1 MTLLLAPVAA
11 AAGPDILPL
20 SQVKAGMKG
29 YGLSVFAG
37 TAVERFDVEVLGVV
51 PRAAADRAQIVV
63 RVSGKGLEESG
74 IVAGMSGSP
83 VYLEGKL
90 AGAIASGWGF
100 SKSPIGGVTPIESML
115 RIDEPDAPGARGAPR
130 AGRPLA
136 TGFAR
141 LPAEDDEPWRE
152 RLESLFEALL
162 PPAPPAGGAGLLA
175 PLVRGFPAASSS
187 RLDSLLP
194 RLGLPL
200 AASGTAAPA
209 ARTAPPAP
217 APASGPLAGGSSI
230 IALLVDGDVQ
240 LGATGT
246 VTYAGSDGR
255 FLAFGHPFLG
265 FGELELPVA
274 EAPIVTTLPNLFQSF
289 KIGYP
294 STPAY
299 RLVRDRDAGVAGRT
313 DGTAPTLP
321 LTVRVETPGAE
332 PTTFSFRLASHPR
345 LVPALLLLSADGA
358 LSAADPTPRERT
370 LLFRVSLATSAGE
383 IAYEDRSSGPR
394 AKETALLTAAVLA
407 GTVLDNELEDPKVTA
422 ITLAVSSQPGE
433 RRLKLVDA
441 SLASR
446 KVAPGG
452 TIAVAVRLASRRG
465 EESIRV
471 VRLDVP
477 RETPEGRATLLLA
490 DGSVATSTRLGLA
503 PPEPRTLADLKRWTD
518 SLTPTDRLVAALL
531 VPSRGLAT
539 GSRTLTSLPPTFAA
553 LLGGA
558 RASGEGSAGADSR
571 IVAEKVETLDRPL
584 TGSLRLELEIERPRP

>member
-1 MTLLLAPVAA
+1 
-11 AAGPDILPL
+11 
-20 SQVKAGMKG
+20 MKG

-63 RVSGKGLEESG
+63 RVSGRGLEESG

-83 VYLEGKL
+83 VYLDGKL

-100 SKSPIGGVTPIESML
+100 SKSPVGGVTPIESML
-115 RIDEPDAPGARGAPR
+115 RIDGPEAPRSLAAPR
-130 AGRPLA
+130 AGRALTTA
-136 TGFAR
+136 FAR
-141 LPAEDDEPWRE
+141 LPEEGDDAWHA
-152 RLESLFEALL
+152 RLEPLFEALL
-162 PPAPPAGGAGLLA
+162 PKAPPVGAGLLS
-175 PLVRGFPAASSS
+175 PLVGGFPASSLA
-187 RLDSLLP
+187 RLESILP
-194 RLGLPL
+194 RLGLPS
-200 AASGTAAPA
+200 AAPGTAAPA
-209 ARTAPPAP
+209 PRTSPPPA
-217 APASGPLAGGSSI
+217 ATASRPLAPGSSI

-246 VTYAGSDGR
+246 VTYAGPDGR

-265 FGELELPVA
+265 YGELELPVA

-294 STPAY
+294 SEPAY
-299 RLVRDRDAGVAGRT
+299 RLVRDRDAGVAGRS
-313 DGTAPTLP
+313 DGSAPTVP

-332 PTTFSFRLASHPR
+332 TATFSFRLASHPR

-358 LSAADPTPRERT
+358 LSASDATPRERT
-370 LLFRVSLATSAGE
+370 VRFRIALTTSAGE
-383 IAYEDRSSGPR
+383 IAYEDRATGAR

-407 GTVLDNELEDPKVTA
+407 GTVLDNEHEDPRVSA
-422 ITLAVSSQPGE
+422 ITLTVSSQPGE
-433 RRLKLVDA
+433 QRLKLVDA

-465 EESIRV
+465 EATVRV

-490 DGSVATSTRLGLA
+490 DGSVASSTRLGLA
-503 PPEPRTLADLKRWTD
+503 PPEPRTLADLKRWTE

-531 VPSRGLAT
+531 VPSRGMAT
-539 GSRTLTSLPPTFAA
+539 GARTLTALPPTVAA

-558 RASGEGSAGADSR
+558 RAGGEGSAEADSR
-571 IVAEKVETLDRPL
+571 IVAERVEALDRPM
-584 TGSLRLELEIERPRP
+584 TGSLRLEIEIERPRS